1 MLDVFFLSYDEP
13 FADEHYELLQLV
25 APHAKRVH
33 GIKGIF
39 NGHKECARRA
49 MTKNFYVI
57 DADAILEPDFDFS
70 FEPEWHQQDHIFVW
84 RAKNPINGLIYG
96 NGGVKLFPTK
106 IIREANDWLIDFTT
120 SVAGKFKPM
129 PQVSNTNGFNYSPF
143 STYKS
148 AFRECTKLA
157 SKIIHNQKDEE
168 TETRLHIW
176 CTVGADKPYGKDGIR
191 GAIDG
196 KAWGLQY
203 KDEPEMLDKV
213 NDFEWLHE
221 KYKLAR

>member
-1 MLDVFFLSYDEP
+1 
-13 FADEHYELLQLV
+13 
-25 APHAKRVH
+25 
-33 GIKGIF
+33 
-39 NGHKECARRA
+39 

-57 DADAILEPDFDFS
+57 DADAILEPGFEFD

-106 IIREANDWLIDFTT
+106 VIREADNWLIDFTT

-176 CTVGADKPYGKDGIR
+176 CTVGADKPYGKDGMR
-191 GAIDG
+191 GAKDG
-196 KAWGLQY
+196 KEWGLKY
-203 KDEPEMLDKV
+203 RDNPEMLDKV
-213 NDFEWLHE
+213 NDFEWLKNE
-221 KYKLAR
+221 FRRNT